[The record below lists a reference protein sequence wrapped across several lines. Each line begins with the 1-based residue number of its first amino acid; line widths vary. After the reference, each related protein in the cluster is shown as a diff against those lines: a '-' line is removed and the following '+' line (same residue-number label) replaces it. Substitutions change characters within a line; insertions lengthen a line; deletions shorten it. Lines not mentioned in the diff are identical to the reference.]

1 MIGHVTSILSLVLTV
16 PRTDRWLVQGEEELD
31 DGGGHRDQADG
42 GHAGG
47 AGQDT
52 ERGKII
58 IADDGRCW
66 YCCGQEMQAYN
77 RVNTQLKL
85 QLQLMPP
92 EFLSEE
98 FLSEIK

>member
-1 MIGHVTSILSLVLTV
+1 
-16 PRTDRWLVQGEEELD
+16 
-31 DGGGHRDQADG
+31 
-42 GHAGG
+42 
-47 AGQDT
+47 
-52 ERGKII
+52 
-58 IADDGRCW
+58 
-66 YCCGQEMQAYN
+66 MQAYN